1 MSSRKYIK
9 LSTGEEILA
18 VYLKPTDG
26 FFNLKHPI
34 QITHVFEKD
43 EEGVRFTKWIPYTD
57 DDIIP
62 VAAKY
67 VVTMTSLSKKMTK
80 LYNEILLEQGREE
93 GEDGKDEFES
103 LEVSNSLIN

>member
-1 MSSRKYIK
+1 MASRKYIK

-57 DDIIP
+57 DKIIP

-80 LYNEILLEQGREE
+80 LYNEILEEQTT
-93 GEDGKDEFES
+93 EDDFDS
-103 LEVSNSLIN
+103 LEVSSNLVN

>member
-1 MSSRKYIK
+1 MSSHKYIK

-43 EEGVRFTKWIPYTD
+43 EEGVRLTKWIPYTD
-57 DDIIP
+57 DEQIYKT
-62 VAAKY
+62 AK
-67 VVTMTSLSKKMTK
+67 
-80 LYNEILLEQGREE
+80 
-93 GEDGKDEFES
+93 
-103 LEVSNSLIN
+103 